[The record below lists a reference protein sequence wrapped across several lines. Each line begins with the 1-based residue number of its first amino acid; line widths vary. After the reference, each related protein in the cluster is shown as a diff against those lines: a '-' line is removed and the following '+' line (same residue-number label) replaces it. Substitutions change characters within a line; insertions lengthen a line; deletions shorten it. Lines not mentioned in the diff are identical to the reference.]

1 MARPKTY
8 ELTEAE
14 QRDLFALISQ
24 GKALPEK
31 YRFIL
36 FEDKREVEL
45 VWNGKTRDVCTTV
58 LPFQTL
64 EHIDEPRTETKTQPD
79 FFDSR
84 GRQQRG
90 WTNKLIWGDNKLILS
105 SLKSGALRQQI
116 EDAGG
121 LKLIYI
127 DPPFDVGADF
137 SMDIEIGGETFH
149 KEANLLEQIAYRD
162 TWGRGADSFISMIY
176 ERLVLMRDLMAEDA
190 SIYVHCDWRVNSFIK
205 LAMDEIFGTNC
216 FVNEVIWKRKGGSA
230 NPQNRLGVV
239 TDSLIHFSKT
249 GSYYFQPQFTRD
261 SEDVK
266 RYIAERFTNADTD
279 GRKYR
284 KSPIISPN
292 PRPNLTYEYKGIK
305 PPKNGWSISRE
316 IMEQW
321 DLEDR
326 LCFPKEKDGRIERKI
341 YLDEYQGQPVPNL
354 WTDIFVINPVADER
368 LDYPTQ
374 KPESLLERVIEIS
387 SNEGDL
393 VADFFC
399 GSGTTAAV
407 AEKLGRKWIAT
418 DLGKFGI
425 HTTRKRLI
433 GVQREKK
440 AKEQDFRAFEVLN
453 LGRYERQAY
462 LNVGGRLTGPQKE
475 QALLQKERDFR
486 ELILRAYKATQ
497 LGGDANRGNSAGA
510 ASAPQDGFFHGA
522 RNGRLVV
529 IGPIN
534 LPVGRLFVEEVITE
548 CRKRGASRVDMLAF
562 EFEMGL
568 FPAVLEEAK
577 SKGIDLSP
585 KYIPAEVF
593 DKRAV
598 DKGQVVFHDI
608 SFVEATPRY
617 DTKDKKKKLS
627 IRIELTDFSVYYTQ
641 GAAEAA
647 IAAMKEG
654 KSEVMCEQ
662 GQLYKVNKN
671 KDGIVSKVRLTKL
684 WTDWVDYWAV
694 DFDFMQRKEIIKV
707 PRSLGLQGHLPD
719 INPVQGELAE
729 FEDRWTGGYIFENEW
744 QSFRTRQN
752 RELELTSVEHSYERP
767 GRYTVA
773 VKVIDIFGNDTM
785 TLVPVNVG

>member
-1 MARPKTY
+1 MARSDKKSY
-8 ELTEAE
+8 ELSEAE
-14 QRDLFALISQ
+14 QRDLVTLIQQ

-36 FEDKREVEL
+36 FDDKSEVEL

-64 EHIDEPRTETKTQPD
+64 EHIDEPRAETKTQED
-79 FFDSR
+79 LFDSR
-84 GRQQRG
+84 GRQRKG

-162 TWGRGADSFISMIY
+162 TWGRGADSFISMLY
-176 ERLVLMRDLMAEDA
+176 ERLILMKDLLAEDG
-190 SIYVHCDWRVNSFIK
+190 SIYVHIEPDVGNFIRVV
-205 LAMDEIFGTNC
+205 LDEIFGSDCLRT
-216 FVNEVIWKRKGGSA
+216 EIAWKRTSSHGNVSRSYGEIWESIYFYSRSRESWTW
-230 NPQNRLGVV
+230 NPQHVPF
-239 TDSLIHFSKT
+239 DKDYIESHFASKD
-249 GSYYFQPQFTRD
+249 P
-261 SEDVK
+261 
-266 RYIAERFTNADTD
+266 D
-279 GRKYR
+279 GRHYTT
-284 KSPIISPN
+284 SDLVN
-292 PRPNLTYEYKGIK
+292 PGFRPNLCYEYKGYRPHRNGWKISLEK
-305 PPKNGWSISRE
+305 MQELDQQGRLYFPEDKNGRI
-316 IMEQW
+316 
-321 DLEDR
+321 R
-326 LCFPKEKDGRIERKI
+326 LKR
-341 YLDEYQGQPVPNL
+341 YLDEVPGQIAQNL
-354 WTDIFVINPVADER
+354 WTDISPINSQARESQG
-368 LDYPTQ
+368 YATQ
-374 KPESLLERVIEIS
+374 KPEALLERIIKAS
-387 SNEGDL
+387 SNEDDL
-393 VADFFC
+393 VADFFV

-407 AEKLGRKWIAT
+407 AEKLGRKWICT

-433 GVQREKK
+433 GVQRELK
-440 AKEQDFRAFEVLN
+440 AAEKDFRAFEVLN

-462 LNVGGRLTGPQKE
+462 LNVGGRLTGTQKE
-475 QALLQKERDFR
+475 KALAQKENEFR
-486 ELILRAYKATQ
+486 ELILRAYNATG
-497 LGGDANRGNSAGA
+497 LGGADGA
-510 ASAPQDGFFHGA
+510 QAQDGFFHGA

-548 CRKRGASRVDMLAF
+548 CRKRGASRVDVLAF

-568 FPAVLEEAK
+568 FPAVLEEAR
-577 SKGIDLSP
+577 SKGIDLAP

-617 DTKDKKKKLS
+617 DKKNKRAVS
-627 IRIELTDFSVYYTQ
+627 IELTDFSVYYTQ

-662 GQLYKVNKN
+662 GQLYKVSKS
-671 KDGIVSKVRLTKL
+671 KDGIVKKERLTKH

-694 DFDFMQRKEIIKV
+694 DFDYMSRKEIIKV
-707 PRSLGLQGHLPD
+707 PVGTGLSG
-719 INPVQGELAE
+719 VATLASAE
-729 FEDRWTGGYIFENEW
+729 TSDLVSGKAQFEERWTGGYIFENEW

-752 RELELTSVEHSYERP
+752 RDLELTTAMHTYDRP